1 MQKPTLDLNA
11 LIQQADLPEVNALV
25 LMGSFARGNP
35 GPFSDVDLV
44 RFTDESVTDLP
55 GNGSHLINGR
65 LVVVSQVTP
74 TQVETGFSN
83 PAVAVEMIA
92 GLRNGFPLIDK
103 NNTFST
109 IQKRAHNFQW
119 DADMQTKANAW
130 ASQQMV
136 GWIEE
141 VHKGLEGLRRGDPG
155 RLLQAQ
161 FGCSWGLT
169 RVMCVQRGVLLTGDN
184 TLVAQVTEAIGSESE
199 WAQLCQ
205 QAFGLGGKFALE
217 DCVRAGLQ
225 LYVETAVLL
234 QNTFRPED
242 APLIQATA
250 NRIKVSLPDCVERQ

>member
-1 MQKPTLDLNA
+1 MQKPTPDLNA
-11 LIQQADLPEVNALV
+11 LIQQFDLPEVGALV

-44 RFTDESVTDLP
+44 RFTSEEVADLP
-55 GNGSHLINGR
+55 GNGSHLINGH

-74 TQVETGFSN
+74 NQVETGFSN
-83 PAVAVEMIA
+83 PAVAVETIA
-92 GLRNGFPLIDK
+92 GLRNGIPLIDK

-109 IQKRAHNFQW
+109 IQKRAHIFQW
-119 DADMQTKANAW
+119 DSDMQAKANAW

-141 VHKGLEGLRRGDPG
+141 VHKGLEGLRSSDPG
-155 RLLQAQ
+155 RLLHAQ

-184 TLVAQVTEAIGSESE
+184 ALVDQVTKAVGEKSE
-199 WAQLCQ
+199 WTRLCQ
-205 QAFGLGGKFALE
+205 QAFGLGGKFTLE
-217 DCVRAGLQ
+217 ACVRAGLG

-234 QNTFRPED
+234 QDTLRPQD
-242 APLIQATA
+242 IPLIQATLNHIRA
-250 NRIKVSLPDCVERQ
+250 ID

>member
-1 MQKPTLDLNA
+1 MQKPTPDFNA
-11 LIQQADLPEVNALV
+11 LIQQFDLPEVGALV

-44 RFTDESVTDLP
+44 RFTSEEMAELP
-55 GNGSHLINGR
+55 GNGTHLINGR

-83 PAVAVEMIA
+83 PAVAVETIA
-92 GLRNGFPLIDK
+92 GLRTGIPLIDK
-103 NNTFST
+103 NDTFST
-109 IQKRAHNFQW
+109 IQKRAHAFQW
-119 DADMQTKANAW
+119 DADMQAKANTW

-136 GWIEE
+136 GWSEE
-141 VHKGLEGLRRGDPG
+141 AHKGLEGLRRGDPG
-155 RLLQAQ
+155 RLLHAQ

-184 TLVAQVTEAIGSESE
+184 MLVAQVTEAVGRASE

-205 QAFGLGGKFALE
+205 QAFGLGGKFTLE
-217 DCVRAGLQ
+217 ECVRAGLR

-242 APLIQATA
+242 APLIQATV
-250 NRIKVSLPDCVERQ
+250 NRIKRLE